1 MGTMSNTTTSATL
14 HRKAICVAT
23 LHTFKRED
31 LGTRTTARPL
41 VREFYGLLMT
51 LGTKP
56 AFDSIKL
63 LFFLFEVVDVC
74 KDRAYEDDK
83 HK

>member
-1 MGTMSNTTTSATL
+1 MLQLDTATSTTL
-14 HRKAICVAT
+14 NRKAVCIAA

-31 LGTRTTARPL
+31 LGTGTATRSL
-41 VREFYGLLMT
+41 VGEFYGLLMT

-56 AFDSIKL
+56 SFDGIKL
-63 LFFLFEVVDVC
+63 LFFLFEVIDVC

>member
-1 MGTMSNTTTSATL
+1 MSNTATSTTL

-31 LGTRTTARPL
+31 LWSRTATRSL
-41 VREFYGLLMT
+41 VGEFYGLLMT
-51 LGTKP
+51 LGAKP
-56 AFDSIKL
+56 SFYSIKL
-63 LFFLFEVVDVC
+63 LFFLFEVVDIC